1 MVRASVAEMARVQ
14 LMDKV
19 KRRAISGTREK
30 HPLYMYVRYADPRAF
45 YRTGEG
51 IGRDSVG
58 F

>member
-1 MVRASVAEMARVQ
+1 MVRASVSEMARVQ

-19 KRRAISGTREK
+19 KRISGTREK
-30 HPLYMYVRYADPRAF
+30 HPLYMYVQYADSRPF
-45 YRTGEG
+45 YRTGEA